1 MVPPSRRCGM
11 SSGVGRTVIA
21 IAPPD
26 SERTCFA
33 WVYGESTPASSLPPG
48 SDSAACYTRP
58 RSDHLLGGTVG
69 RPNRLGLQRV
79 PALVTGEAPA
89 GRGGG
94 RGLGIPARVPDRF
107 HRIIRADSRKSARTP
122 DRENDLVCAGGV
134 VLHFIPLTETMRRA
148 PP

>member
-33 WVYGESTPASSLPPG
+33 WVYGESNPASSVLSG

-58 RSDHLLGGTVG
+58 RSDHLLGENVG
-69 RPNRLGLQRV
+69 RTKRLGLQRV
-79 PALVTGEAPA
+79 QALLTRDDPADRDETPDLRIPAL
-89 GRGGG
+89 
-94 RGLGIPARVPDRF
+94 
-107 HRIIRADSRKSARTP
+107 
-122 DRENDLVCAGGV
+122 
-134 VLHFIPLTETMRRA
+134 
-148 PP
+148 